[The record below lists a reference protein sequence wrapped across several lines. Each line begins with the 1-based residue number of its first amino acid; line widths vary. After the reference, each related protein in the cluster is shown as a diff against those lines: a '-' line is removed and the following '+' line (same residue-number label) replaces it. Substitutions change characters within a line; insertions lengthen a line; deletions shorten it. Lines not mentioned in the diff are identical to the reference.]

1 MIPKSMET
9 FLKEVLPERTWR
21 KRLVRQDGQCFME
34 FSAIDVERLARLGIA
49 VDALGPKLVACL
61 WDEAS
66 PYEVGGYLVV
76 DNLAMGRPAMGGI
89 RMLPDLTP
97 AEVFYRAR
105 GMTLKNAASDLPY
118 GGGKAGLIADPHMP
132 EAERR
137 EVISRFARLLM
148 RYCDLFLPGPDVGTY
163 SQDMKWIAV
172 QNGLDLAL
180 SKPQEMGGS
189 RLDEIGAAGGGLV
202 TALETLLQEL
212 PRLRSLPQ
220 FAHLQAPEPD
230 QLTVLIQGFGAVGA
244 NAARQL
250 VERMPLARVIGVSDT
265 TGYLFDEWGLPVEA
279 LYALWR
285 EQRSVCYNYFKDHVT
300 PGLKSRPKYGTAGDD
315 LLRQSAFC
323 MIPAAPVANYLDT
336 DPASN
341 PSITVDEMGHWAMII
356 EGANTYSPAPAS
368 KAARQRM
375 ERAVYRERGVMIAT
389 DYLVNSGAVIYAA
402 QEHRLQTPPH
412 LHIPDER
419 LGDAAA
425 VEAWLEE
432 HAAEFAALA
441 RQRQE
446 AARQARDAVIRR
458 NMQELVRLLAADP
471 DLLPCEAA
479 EQISIRRISSRERSR
494 TAGELMETAITVQSA
509 CTIQDAALDLI
520 DTGSSLLA
528 IVDEQG
534 ALVGVVTQWD
544 ITRAVADGLD
554 PNLPIEKIMT
564 RHVISAEPDES
575 LIEVARKLE
584 YYEISALPVVKDQQ
598 VLGLISTDLL
608 ARQALLPLLV
618 QPQD

>member
-148 RYCDLFLPGPDVGTY
+148 RYCDLFLPGPDVGTH

-250 VERMPLARVIGVSDT
+250 VERMPMARVIGVSDT

-412 LHIPDER
+412 LHIPEER

-441 RQRQE
+441 QQRQE

-458 NMQELVRLLAADP
+458 NMQELARLLAADP

-494 TAGELMETAITVQSA
+494 TAGELMETAITIQSA

-564 RHVISAEPDES
+564 RHVVSAEPDES